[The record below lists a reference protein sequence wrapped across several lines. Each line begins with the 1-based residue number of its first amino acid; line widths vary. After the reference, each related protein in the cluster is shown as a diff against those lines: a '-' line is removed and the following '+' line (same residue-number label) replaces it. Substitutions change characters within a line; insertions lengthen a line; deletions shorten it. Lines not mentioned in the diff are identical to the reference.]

1 MRGRAGRAWAGRVR
15 LGAILGRVDLE
26 LRDEHRRPLGRTRVD
41 AQARPVRVRVRGAT
55 GEHEVFLQWDGAV
68 DDAGQLRTCVACGCP
83 HLYRQRSLPSF
94 TPFVL
99 VLAAAGF
106 VVGVMG
112 YSNDPIVL
120 AALIALLALDVGALV
135 FARTLLVCYRCRSR
149 YGRAR
154 VARYIGRWNAL
165 TAALP
170 ECQPPQTPA
179 PPP

>member
-1 MRGRAGRAWAGRVR
+1 VR
-15 LGAILGRVDLE
+15 TILGRVDLE
-26 LRDEHRRPLGRTRVD
+26 LRDEHRRPIGRARVD
-41 AQARPVRVRVRGAT
+41 AAARPVLVRVRGRG
-55 GEHEVFLQWDGAV
+55 GEQEVFLNWDGAV

-83 HLYRQRSLPSF
+83 HLFRQRSLPRF

-106 VVGVMG
+106 VLGVMG

-120 AALIALLALDVGALV
+120 AALIALLVLDVGALV

-154 VARYIGRWNAL
+154 VARYIARWNSQ
-165 TAALP
+165 TAVLP
-170 ECQPPQTPA
+170 ECQPPSTTPT
-179 PPP
+179 PP